1 MSDKI
6 EIIIKPE
13 NEINKQEV
21 ETLKD
26 VLTQAD
32 ITDNAVIMLK
42 EMEQEQDD
50 SKEKAKQHTQ
60 LEQLK
65 PLSTA
70 MLHPILEDNEIKCIH
85 GGVVQL
91 KSNLGKEALK
101 NFKYNQ
107 SITHYHWSIENAA

>member
-32 ITDNAVIMLK
+32 IADNAVIMLK
-42 EMEQEQDD
+42 EMEKEQDEAKIKALQEK
-50 SKEKAKQHTQ
+50 SQEEKEEYDPFHQK
-60 LEQLK
+60 
-65 PLSTA
+65 
-70 MLHPILEDNEIKCIH
+70 EI
-85 GGVVQL
+85 
-91 KSNLGKEALK
+91 
-101 NFKYNQ
+101 Q
-107 SITHYHWSIENAA
+107 SFAVYLA

>member
-32 ITDNAVIMLK
+32 IADNAVIMLK
-42 EMEQEQDD
+42 EMEKEQDEAKIKALQEKSQEKKEQDD
-50 SKEKAKQHTQ
+50 PFHQKE
-60 LEQLK
+60 
-65 PLSTA
+65 
-70 MLHPILEDNEIKCIH
+70 I
-85 GGVVQL
+85 
-91 KSNLGKEALK
+91 
-101 NFKYNQ
+101 Q
-107 SITHYHWSIENAA
+107 SFAVYLA

>member
-32 ITDNAVIMLK
+32 IADNAVIMLK
-42 EMEQEQDD
+42 EMEKEQDEAKIKALQEK
-50 SKEKAKQHTQ
+50 SQEKKEEYDPFHQK
-60 LEQLK
+60 
-65 PLSTA
+65 
-70 MLHPILEDNEIKCIH
+70 EI
-85 GGVVQL
+85 
-91 KSNLGKEALK
+91 
-101 NFKYNQ
+101 Q
-107 SITHYHWSIENAA
+107 SFAVYLA

>member
-42 EMEQEQDD
+42 EMEQEQDEAKIKALQEK
-50 SKEKAKQHTQ
+50 SQEEKEEYDPFHQK
-60 LEQLK
+60 
-65 PLSTA
+65 
-70 MLHPILEDNEIKCIH
+70 EI
-85 GGVVQL
+85 
-91 KSNLGKEALK
+91 
-101 NFKYNQ
+101 Q
-107 SITHYHWSIENAA
+107 SFAVYLA

>member
-32 ITDNAVIMLK
+32 IADNAVIMLK
-42 EMEQEQDD
+42 EMEKEQD
-50 SKEKAKQHTQ
+50 ETR
-60 LEQLK
+60 
-65 PLSTA
+65 
-70 MLHPILEDNEIKCIH
+70 
-85 GGVVQL
+85 
-91 KSNLGKEALK
+91 
-101 NFKYNQ
+101 
-107 SITHYHWSIENAA
+107 

>member
-32 ITDNAVIMLK
+32 IADNAVIMLK
-42 EMEQEQDD
+42 EMEKEQDEAKIKALQEK
-50 SKEKAKQHTQ
+50 SQEKKEEYDPFH
-60 LEQLK
+60 
-65 PLSTA
+65 
-70 MLHPILEDNEIKCIH
+70 
-85 GGVVQL
+85 
-91 KSNLGKEALK
+91 
-101 NFKYNQ
+101 
-107 SITHYHWSIENAA
+107 